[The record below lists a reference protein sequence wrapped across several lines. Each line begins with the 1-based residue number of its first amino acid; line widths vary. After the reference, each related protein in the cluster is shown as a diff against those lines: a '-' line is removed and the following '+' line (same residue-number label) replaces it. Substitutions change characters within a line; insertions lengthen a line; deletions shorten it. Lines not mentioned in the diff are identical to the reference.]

1 LWGAACLAPTPVG
14 TLFSGRD
21 QRASRVFS
29 GDFHMHPRKS
39 AFFQPF
45 LRFFLAFSI
54 FLGYSRWR
62 PEFFTEKQG
71 VASSAP
77 ASIASEWKDKSG
89 G

>member
-1 LWGAACLAPTPVG
+1 MRAVWQLPACNLPTPPG
-14 TLFSGRD
+14 TVFLAAISTCRQKKLHFSSLFCG
-21 QRASRVFS
+21 
-29 GDFHMHPRKS
+29 
-39 AFFQPF
+39 
-45 LRFFLAFSI
+45 FFLAFFV
-54 FLGYSRWR
+54 FLGYSPLR

>member
-1 LWGAACLAPTPVG
+1 LNLAYARRLAAACLQPPHTAG
-14 TLFSGRD
+14 N
-21 QRASRVFS
+21 RVFS
-29 GDFHMHPRKS
+29 GDFHMPAKKA

-54 FLGYSRWR
+54 FLGYSPLR

>member
-1 LWGAACLAPTPVG
+1 VALPGPFRLGNAREPRFKRGFPH
-14 TLFSGRD
+14 
-21 QRASRVFS
+21 AS
-29 GDFHMHPRKS
+29 KKI

-45 LRFFLAFSI
+45 LRFFLAFSV
-54 FLGYSRWR
+54 FLGYSPLR

>member
-1 LWGAACLAPTPVG
+1 MRLFAPGQVREPRFQQRFPHAC
-14 TLFSGRD
+14 
-21 QRASRVFS
+21 
-29 GDFHMHPRKS
+29 KKI
-39 AFFQPF
+39 AFFGPF
-45 LRFFLAFSI
+45 LRFFLAFSV

>member
-1 LWGAACLAPTPVG
+1 MPGSP
-14 TLFSGRD
+14 LFWAD
-21 QRASRVFS
+21 NVLTA
-29 GDFHMHPRKS
+29 
-39 AFFQPF
+39 F
-45 LRFFLAFSI
+45 LRGISTLPEEKSYFSSLFCGFFLAFSI
-54 FLGYSRWR
+54 SLGYSPLR